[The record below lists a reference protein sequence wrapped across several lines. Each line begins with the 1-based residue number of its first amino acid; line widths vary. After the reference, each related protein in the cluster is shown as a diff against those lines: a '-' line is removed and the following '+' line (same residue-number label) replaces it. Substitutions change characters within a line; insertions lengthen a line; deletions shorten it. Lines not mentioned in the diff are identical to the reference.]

1 MWQLQTVRGRLY
13 TRASRLLP
21 CRLPSKNLP
30 KSWTELARHTGHP
43 SGDGWDWEP
52 TGIEPTRV
60 AKHVSDA
67 PRARSVHLI
76 ILILCS
82 VSWRQLPVVFAPL
95 LAWRVVASVNADAAL
110 ENKQIAVGLAQT
122 LRDGMAFAWH
132 GMGQWEIA
140 RETPDAMR
148 HDVDDRQGLAP
159 CPPCPPSALSA
170 RSALRSAST
179 VSTDAEAWLT
189 ATCGAGVQ

>member
-1 MWQLQTVRGRLY
+1 M
-13 TRASRLLP
+13 
-21 CRLPSKNLP
+21 
-30 KSWTELARHTGHP
+30 ARHPGHP

-67 PRARSVHLI
+67 PRAHGNSSVHLI

-132 GMGQWEIA
+132 GMGLWEIA

>member
-1 MWQLQTVRGRLY
+1 VWQLQTVRGRLY

-67 PRARSVHLI
+67 PRAHGNSSVHLI
-76 ILILCS
+76 ILIFFAAFPGVSFQLFSPPCWLG
-82 VSWRQLPVVFAPL
+82 VSWPRSMQMQRWRTNKSL
-95 LAWRVVASVNADAAL
+95 LAWPKPSETAWHSH
-110 ENKQIAVGLAQT
+110 
-122 LRDGMAFAWH
+122 GMAWDY
-132 GMGQWEIA
+132 G
-140 RETPDAMR
+140 R
-148 HDVDDRQGLAP
+148 
-159 CPPCPPSALSA
+159 
-170 RSALRSAST
+170 
-179 VSTDAEAWLT
+179 
-189 ATCGAGVQ
+189 